1 MNMRVELTRKAVRQL
16 ERLGEPLKGRIVR
29 ALKKLGKEPPQEDI
43 KKMEGRDGYRVRVG
57 GHRVLFDIGLDAV
70 YVYKIA
76 PRGDAY
82 KEG

>member
-1 MNMRVELTRKAVRQL
+1 
-16 ERLGEPLKGRIVR
+16 
-29 ALKKLGKEPPQEDI
+29 
-43 KKMEGRDGYRVRVG
+43 MEGRDGYRVRVG

-70 YVYKIA
+70 YVYNIA